1 MRWRP
6 GFPRSSSMS
15 RRWSRRT
22 SRPSSDCPR
31 AISSTGS
38 SRPISCSGS
47 VPRPIGPTTAR
58 RSSACTSAA
67 RPPTR
72 GAASRAFPD
81 TTRHARFSRTGS
93 AFRRIRE
100 ARGATCV
107 AFEVRCASSIETGPR
122 RVSTESYLR
131 PGIAG
136 EKAYDPMR
144 EPRFTEI
151 ATFMRAPL
159 AATLES
165 VDIGLIG
172 VPTDLG
178 VTNRPGARHGPR
190 EIRNASSLMRAF
202 NLGLGVNPYE
212 LCRIADLGDVHLSH
226 RYDLERQNEDIEAFY
241 RKVKAAHVI
250 PISAGG
256 DHSITYPIFKAIA
269 ARAPI
274 GMVHIDAHT
283 DTWGEFF
290 GSKFTHGAPFRLAV
304 EAGVLDPKRTIQ
316 IGIRGGQNFM
326 DGIEFSRSHGMRV
339 VFIEEFASL
348 GVDRVIEEARAVV
361 GDRPTYISF
370 DVDGLDPVY
379 APGTGTPEVG
389 GITTLE
395 AQRLLRGLRGLNLIG
410 GDVVEVAPPYDQTGN
425 TALVGAT
432 MMFEILCLIAD
443 RHFGAGRG
451 GRAGDR

>member
-1 MRWRP
+1 M
-6 GFPRSSSMS
+6 
-15 RRWSRRT
+15 
-22 SRPSSDCPR
+22 
-31 AISSTGS
+31 
-38 SRPISCSGS
+38 
-47 VPRPIGPTTAR
+47 
-58 RSSACTSAA
+58 
-67 RPPTR
+67 
-72 GAASRAFPD
+72 
-81 TTRHARFSRTGS
+81 
-93 AFRRIRE
+93 
-100 ARGATCV
+100 
-107 AFEVRCASSIETGPR
+107 
-122 RVSTESYLR
+122 
-131 PGIAG
+131 
-136 EKAYDPMR
+136 K

-159 AATLES
+159 ATTLES

-212 LCRIADLGDVHLSH
+212 LCRIADLGDVRLSH
-226 RYDLERQNEDIEAFY
+226 RYDLEKQNEDIEAFY
-241 RKVKAAHVI
+241 QKVKAAGVI

-256 DHSITYPIFKAIA
+256 DHSITYPIFRAIA
-269 ARAPI
+269 AAAPI

-316 IGIRGGQNFM
+316 IGIRGGQHFM
-326 DGIEFSRSHGMRV
+326 DGIEVSRSHG
-339 VFIEEFASL
+339 I
-348 GVDRVIEEARAVV
+348 DRVIEEARAVV

-379 APGTGTPEVG
+379 APGTGTPEIG

-432 MMFEILCLIAD
+432 LMFEILCLIAD
-443 RHFGAGRG
+443 RHFGMGRSE
-451 GRAGDR
+451 ALV